1 MKKVSIVKKYEKIFQ
16 QRHACNKLYLEKDIT
31 VIDQC
36 HITNF

>member
-16 QRHACNKLYLEKDIT
+16 QRHVCNKLHLEKDIT